1 MEKTNNFIKNN
12 VFFFKDKEK
21 FSDFFK
27 STKTDHFSS
36 NEIYA
41 ELVRENSKWFWY
53 RGDSSK
59 CIKLFIPTKASIH
72 LARMLF
78 FLIRQSVQSMN
89 LEIDDCRVKMID
101 EIVVYNIDRHFRERK
116 ECFEIVIQIN
126 AIERI
131 DPVSE
136 PFITPNNCYFW
147 DNDQNNKRN
156 VNFYQYG
163 LEGDFSVIVK
173 GLVATFGPCSE
184 LKFFLKGFL
193 THEHGTDTHEIYN
206 NIKEYERMNFKCLDS
221 IKDDEIE
228 SKHLKLMDW
237 AEQLGIMKNGK
248 LLE

>member
-1 MEKTNNFIKNN
+1 MTKTNS

-27 STKTDHFSS
+27 STETDHFSS

-41 ELVRENSKWFWY
+41 ELVRENSKWIWY
-53 RGDSSK
+53 GGDSFN
-59 CIKLFIPTKASIH
+59 CVKLFIPTEASVH

-101 EIVVYNIDRHFRERK
+101 EVFVHNIDRKFREKK
-116 ECFEIVIQIN
+116 ECFEIIIQFN

-131 DPVSE
+131 DSVIAE

-156 VNFYQYG
+156 VKFYQYG
-163 LEGDFSVIVK
+163 LEGDFSVVVK
-173 GLVATFGPCSE
+173 DLFTTFGPCSE
-184 LKFFLKGFL
+184 LKFFLNGFL
-193 THEHGTDTHEIYN
+193 THEHGTDKHEVYN
-206 NIKEYERMNFKCLDS
+206 NIKKCERMNFKAEYS
-221 IKDDEIE
+221 ATDDEIE
-228 SKHLKLMDW
+228 SKMLKLMDW